1 MPSVSKAQARFVR
14 AKAAEGE
21 GWAKEWAAAE
31 GPTNLLPERVGHRKG
46 KRKSSFKKK
55 AGVR

>member
-31 GPTNLLPERVGHRKG
+31 GPTNLLPERVGHPDEPDENQPAAAIR
-46 KRKSSFKKK
+46 R
-55 AGVR
+55 